1 MPRWSRLFY
10 EDWKRGRRGVQALA
24 CVLARVD
31 SQGGNPSL
39 AAASRRTS
47 TAEVSISPFQLSRW
61 KLRVCSCVC
70 LCAGDYMVCV
80 SVCARVCVCVRLL
93 KDLLFGAVN
102 FNDVC
107 QPQYVESPGCGR
119 DWSFLS
125 LLWVYLKEVLFF
137 VFFFE
142 TTTAA
147 YFWDKYALFIDRD
160 EDSSRRVCVLMV
172 SCRIMCFCR
181 LPVQWAVNTSVI
193 GWRFSS
199 SIISTLFNN
208 PLQVSSDSFSFKL
221 HLKSKGEK
229 TMLSM

>member
-1 MPRWSRLFY
+1 MTICFGALSKPLLLLPPQLWELIGGEKPGRMPRWSRLFY

-47 TAEVSISPFQLSRW
+47 TAEVSISPFQLSCW
-61 KLRVCSCVC
+61 KLCACSCVC

-80 SVCARVCVCVRLL
+80 SVCTRVCVCARVRLL

-137 VFFFE
+137 FFFK
-142 TTTAA
+142 TTTTT
-147 YFWDKYALFIDRD
+147 
-160 EDSSRRVCVLMV
+160 RRL
-172 SCRIMCFCR
+172 R
-181 LPVQWAVNTSVI
+181 L
-193 GWRFSS
+193 
-199 SIISTLFNN
+199 ISGINRSYL
-208 PLQVSSDSFSFKL
+208 
-221 HLKSKGEK
+221 
-229 TMLSM
+229 